1 MGGAR
6 ADHQGRRDG
15 LTRAPGGASLGAT
28 MPPRP
33 RPAAPVNPLHAV
45 VTQMLASSLGDL
57 TGDGELGAVK
67 DGLRALAKR
76 DPMDT
81 VVTTVLT
88 CTVLFYNAERG
99 VNPKVKTPA
108 DALLYI
114 TTCMS
119 VGYADV
125 FARTTAG
132 KLIASYVMTVGPAM
146 SAKVL
151 EAPAADARRAEDEQR
166 DFQKAL
172 LEKLDTLTAE
182 LRARPTTPRAG

>member
-1 MGGAR
+1 MTA
-6 ADHQGRRDG
+6 
-15 LTRAPGGASLGAT
+15 APRGASLGAT
-28 MPPRP
+28 MPPR
-33 RPAAPVNPLHAV
+33 RAAPNPLHAI
-45 VTQMLASSLGDL
+45 VTQMIAGELGSLA
-57 TGDGELGAVK
+57 GDGELAAVK
-67 DGLRALAKR
+67 DGLRTLAKR

-81 VVTTVLT
+81 VVTTALT

-108 DALLYI
+108 DALLFI

-125 FARTTAG
+125 FAKTTAG

-151 EAPAADARRAEDEQR
+151 DAPAAEGQRAEDER
-166 DFQKAL
+166 RAFQKAL

-182 LRARPTTPRAG
+182 LRARP

>member
-1 MGGAR
+1 
-6 ADHQGRRDG
+6 
-15 LTRAPGGASLGAT
+15 LTAAPGGASLGAT
-28 MPPRP
+28 MPTRP
-33 RPAAPVNPLHAV
+33 RRASPVNPLHAV

-57 TGDGELGAVK
+57 TGDGELGAMKV
-67 DGLRALAKR
+67 GLRALAKR

-108 DALLYI
+108 DALLFI

-119 VGYADV
+119 VGYANV

-151 EAPAADARRAEDEQR
+151 DAPAAEAKRSCDETR

-182 LRARPTTPRAG
+182 LRARP

>member
-1 MGGAR
+1 MTA
-6 ADHQGRRDG
+6 
-15 LTRAPGGASLGAT
+15 APRGASLGAT
-28 MPPRP
+28 MPPR
-33 RPAAPVNPLHAV
+33 RAAAPNPLHAI
-45 VTQMLASSLGDL
+45 VTQMIAGELGSLA
-57 TGDGELGAVK
+57 GDGELAAVK
-67 DGLRALAKR
+67 DGLRTLAKR

-81 VVTTVLT
+81 VVTTALT

-108 DALLYI
+108 DALLFI

-125 FARTTAG
+125 FAKTTAG

-151 EAPAADARRAEDEQR
+151 DAPAAEGQRAEDEQR
-166 DFQKAL
+166 AFQKAL

-182 LRARPTTPRAG
+182 LRARP